1 LRMFTGL
8 VETVGTIKRIRKRGN
23 YQILTIAS
31 TFADDPITPGES
43 IACDGACLT
52 VVSIEQDSFVVE
64 ASQETAQ
71 RTILNT
77 YAVGS
82 RVNLERALKAG
93 SRLGGHFVTG
103 HIDDTGI
110 VDNVRPV
117 GESFELAITFDRK
130 YDNLIVEKGSIAV
143 NGVSLTVNDTRTGR
157 FSVNLIPFTVKKTTL
172 GRLKIGDTV
181 NLEFDMI
188 GKYVLK
194 MNTIN
199 AHNTLTKEK
208 LIESGW

>member
-1 LRMFTGL
+1 MFTGL
-8 VETVGTIKRIRKRGN
+8 IETVGTIKQIRKRAN
-23 YQILTIAS
+23 YQILEIAL
-31 TFADDPITPGES
+31 TLADDAITPGES

-117 GESFELAITFDRK
+117 GELFELAITFDRK

>member
-1 LRMFTGL
+1 MFTGL
-8 VETVGTIKRIRKRGN
+8 IETVGTIKQIRKRGN
-23 YQILTIAS
+23 YHILAIAS
-31 TFADDPITPGES
+31 TFTDDAITPGES

-52 VVSIEQDSFVVE
+52 VVSIEHDSFVVE
-64 ASQETAQ
+64 ASQETVQ
-71 RTILNT
+71 RTILNA

-82 RVNLERALKAG
+82 HVNLERALKAG

-110 VDNVRPV
+110 VDNVRRA

-130 YDNLIVEKGSIAV
+130 YDNLVVEKGSIAV
-143 NGVSLTVNDTRTGR
+143 NGVSLTVNETRTGW
-157 FSVNLIPFTVKKTTL
+157 FNVNLIPFTVKETTL
-172 GRLKIGDTV
+172 GQLKIGDTV

-194 MNTIN
+194 MNTITT
-199 AHNTLTKEK
+199 HNTLTKEK